1 MERILNKTLIV
12 RLSSVG
18 DIVLSSLLIRAL
30 HSRFPQCQIEYLVK
44 EEYADLV
51 RYNPHI
57 SQTRVF
63 PSHGTLADLRRLRQ
77 NIGESGYDLL
87 IDIHDSLR
95 SRALCMGALRVVRI
109 RKRKFA
115 RSVLVC
121 CKIDLYPLCG
131 GAPGVAQR
139 YCEPVSSFGVVDDGA
154 GLEIFVPE
162 DVRDRTAHRL
172 RGYGIG
178 PERLAL
184 GICPSARHA
193 TKMWLP
199 ERFAATAGILGMSRG
214 LPVMLFGSAGER
226 ARCDAVASTIHA
238 LFPGVP
244 VVVLAGELT
253 LLETAAAMDACA
265 LVISNDSGLMH
276 VAAARKRKVVA
287 LFGSTVRQFGFFPFG
302 TEARVIEADGLRCR
316 PCTHIGRDRCPLG
329 HFRCMN
335 DITVDQL
342 VRAADDLLSHEAQ
355 HL

>member
-1 MERILNKTLIV
+1 MERILNRTLIV

-18 DIVLSSLLIRAL
+18 DIVLSSLLIRVL

-95 SRALCMGALRVVRI
+95 SRVLCLGAPHVVRI
-109 RKRKFA
+109 RKRRFA

-121 CKIDLYPLCG
+121 CKLDLYARCG
-131 GAPGVAQR
+131 GAPGVARR

-154 GLEIFVPE
+154 GLEIFIPE
-162 DVRDRTAHRL
+162 DVQNRTAHRL
-172 RGYGIG
+172 REYGIG
-178 PERLAL
+178 PGRPAL
-184 GICPSARHA
+184 GMCPSARHA

-199 ERFAATAGILGMSRG
+199 ERFAASAGILGMSHG
-214 LPVMLFGSAGER
+214 LPVLLFGSAGER
-226 ARCDAVASTIHA
+226 ARCDAIALTIREQS
-238 LFPGVP
+238 PGVP

-265 LVISNDSGLMH
+265 LVITNDSGLMH
-276 VAAARKRKVVA
+276 IAAARKRRVVA

-302 TEARVIEADGLRCR
+302 TDARVIETSGLRCR
-316 PCTHIGRDRCPLG
+316 PCTHIGRDRCPRG
-329 HFRCMN
+329 HFRCMK

-342 VRAADDLLSHEAQ
+342 VRASDELLSREGTH
-355 HL
+355 